1 MFSASRYRDFD
12 RGTVRCVRLELD
24 PSLNPTDYPYAHT
37 LRVRFAETD
46 AMGIVHHS
54 RYLPYLE
61 EARVEYLRHLGH
73 PYVELRAEGVDYA
86 VLEVFV
92 QYRQPLRFDESVQVH
107 LHRLVEAQRLAIL
120 HEHLQHRIVHPL
132 GTELHVRVAQVTQVL
147 HSGFLEIGQV
157 ATVVHDAHRVG
168 LGEAHSQRVGVRV
181 VRGVQRRIQFEAH
194 AAHRTAV
201 EIAVT
206 ASGKQAA
213 C

>member
-1 MFSASRYRDFD
+1 M
-12 RGTVRCVRLELD
+12 RCVRLELD

-107 LHRLVEAQRLAIL
+107 L
-120 HEHLQHRIVHPL
+120 
-132 GTELHVRVAQVTQVL
+132 
-147 HSGFLEIGQV
+147 
-157 ATVVHDAHRVG
+157 RVG
-168 LGEAHSQRVGVRV
+168 AATRATFQMAYLLTVDSQVRATAVTVHGCVNAAGRPVRMPAWLLALGE
-181 VRGVQRRIQFEAH
+181 
-194 AAHRTAV
+194 
-201 EIAVT
+201 
-206 ASGKQAA
+206 
-213 C
+213 

>member
-1 MFSASRYRDFD
+1 M
-12 RGTVRCVRLELD
+12 RLELD

-92 QYRQPLRFDESVQVH
+92 QYRQPLRFDEVVQVH
-107 LHRLVEAQRLAIL
+107 L
-120 HEHLQHRIVHPL
+120 
-132 GTELHVRVAQVTQVL
+132 
-147 HSGFLEIGQV
+147 
-157 ATVVHDAHRVG
+157 RVG
-168 LGEAHSQRVGVRV
+168 AATRATFQMAYLLTVDSQVRATAVTVHGCVNAAGRPVRMPAWLLALGE
-181 VRGVQRRIQFEAH
+181 
-194 AAHRTAV
+194 
-201 EIAVT
+201 
-206 ASGKQAA
+206 
-213 C
+213 